1 MVSIRP
7 VTPADYEAVADVHV
21 RTWRAGYSG
30 IIPQDY
36 LASLDPAA
44 FAERYRTR
52 ERPAGAQTLIAEE
65 DGRAVGF
72 VSFGPGREDPRTGQV
87 YAIYVAPEHWRR
99 GTGRELFT
107 AARTALAG
115 DGYTAVRLW
124 VLEEND
130 RARRFYERMG
140 LAPDGARDTYTPD
153 GTAVELPEVRY
164 AGPL

>member
-52 ERPAGAQTLIAEE
+52 ERPPGAQT
-65 DGRAVGF
+65 
-72 VSFGPGREDPRTGQV
+72 
-87 YAIYVAPEHWRR
+87 
-99 GTGRELFT
+99 
-107 AARTALAG
+107 
-115 DGYTAVRLW
+115 
-124 VLEEND
+124 
-130 RARRFYERMG
+130 
-140 LAPDGARDTYTPD
+140 
-153 GTAVELPEVRY
+153 
-164 AGPL
+164 